1 MVIKHQHF
9 FREAYVSIRCLLV
22 VACSLIVREV
32 KGMKEGTG
40 FRKLLCPWNPSI
52 GDVLRWPFSS
62 ICSFPVMDFKGGLT
76 GYIFMITQ
84 ITGSSWQFDSTT
96 ATNFPTASPS
106 NRVDLFNW
114 ISSVPWGNNYVPI
127 FQCKPKKKVCEIT
140 MQLIFMSPREKNLYS
155 RDMPNLEVWPGET
168 DFFSIISVS
177 IICWTQS
184 KTDSSITITVYSV
197 LPTTLSGNH
206 WNLLVKLLC
215 INWYLLKV
223 H

>member
-76 GYIFMITQ
+76 GYIFMMTP

-96 ATNFPTASPS
+96 ATNFLTASPS
-106 NRVDLFNW
+106 KKESTCSTGFRLFLGAT
-114 ISSVPWGNNYVPI
+114 IMFQSSSVNLKKSYEKLQCNWSLCPLEKRICTPEICPI
-127 FQCKPKKKVCEIT
+127 LKYD
-140 MQLIFMSPREKNLYS
+140 LEKQ
-155 RDMPNLEVWPGET
+155 T
-168 DFFSIISVS
+168 FF
-177 IICWTQS
+177 
-184 KTDSSITITVYSV
+184 
-197 LPTTLSGNH
+197 L
-206 WNLLVKLLC
+206 
-215 INWYLLKV
+215 
-223 H
+223 